1 MSLIWIVVFSYLG
14 ICLMLFLFQP
24 NFIYFPI
31 KEVRATPEII
41 GLNFD
46 DVTFPTSDGL
56 ELSGWFIP
64 AVPDPPSAQAGKED
78 TTTGDPTVTG
88 AGAGRGE
95 DRLVVILCHGNAGN
109 ISHRLDTMHLFHRL
123 GHDFFLFDYR
133 GYGKSQGKPSEKGTY
148 LDAEAAWDY
157 LTRERGIDPG
167 RIVLFGRSL
176 GGSIAAHLA
185 QSRSPQ
191 ALIVESSFTSVTDM
205 GADIYP
211 FLPVRLLARFKYS
224 TADYLKKV
232 TCPVLISH
240 SKDDEMISV
249 KHGRKL
255 FEAAN
260 DPKEFLEFAGSHNE
274 GFIASKEMYSKGI
287 AEFINRAG
295 NSISQE

>member
-1 MSLIWIVVFSYLG
+1 
-14 ICLMLFLFQP
+14 MLFLFQP

-41 GLNFD
+41 GLNFE

-56 ELSGWFIP
+56 TLSGWFIP
-64 AVPDPPSAQAGKED
+64 ALKSPSAAEPTSAAGSPSAPGGEAGSEER
-78 TTTGDPTVTG
+78 TGDSNGP
-88 AGAGRGE
+88 GE
-95 DRLVVILCHGNAGN
+95 DRPVVILCHGNAGN

-157 LTRERGIDPG
+157 VTRERGIDPE

-176 GGSIAAHLA
+176 GGSIAAYLA
-185 QSRSPQ
+185 QSRSPR

-295 NSISQE
+295 KSMSQE